1 MDKEQKT
8 RDEAREEAQTEVIDE
23 SFGLSDAEK
32 ERRER
37 IAQRAYEIYLSREG
51 SYGDEQTD
59 WFLAEAEIRAAI
71 GSPEQDQPKST
82 ETVEG
87 LRPSASEI
95 SKGSK
100 PK

>member
-32 ERRER
+32 ERREI
-37 IAQRAYEIYLSREG
+37 IAKRAYEIYLSREG
-51 SYGDEQTD
+51 SFGDEQTD
-59 WFLAEAEIRAAI
+59 WFLAEAEIRAAL
-71 GSPEQDQPKST
+71 GSPEQDRPGST
-82 ETVEG
+82 VDVDER
-87 LRPSASEI
+87 RPLASEMI
-95 SKGSK
+95 KGGK

>member
-23 SFGLSDAEK
+23 SFVLSDAEK

-37 IAQRAYEIYLSREG
+37 IARRAYELYLSREG

-59 WFLAEAEIRAAI
+59 WFLAEAEIRAAL

-82 ETVEG
+82 ENVHG

-100 PK
+100 LK

>member
-32 ERRER
+32 DRRER